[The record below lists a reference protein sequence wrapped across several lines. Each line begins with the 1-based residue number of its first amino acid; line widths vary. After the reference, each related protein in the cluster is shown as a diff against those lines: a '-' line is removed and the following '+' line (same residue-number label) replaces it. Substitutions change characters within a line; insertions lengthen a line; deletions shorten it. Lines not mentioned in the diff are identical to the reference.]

1 VDEAVGDA
9 LILKVRDGQVHET
22 LDLVASERTVT
33 LYINDEALVSLLCS
47 PLELDSLAVGFLISE
62 GILTSRDNLVSVKV
76 QGESVFASL
85 KNMTVDRN
93 DLLLR
98 KAISSGCGQGVTFS
112 DTGTLRKLPPV
123 SRRLSLPLKVI
134 RGLLRDFV
142 KISTLYRKTGG
153 VHSAVLAD
161 SDGRILLSSED
172 IGRHNA
178 VDKLLGKAFLQ
189 NIPVEDKL
197 ILSSGRVSGE
207 IMTKIIRSRMP
218 VLISRAAPTCMS
230 VSAAEDH
237 GVTLI
242 GFARGDRMNIYAH
255 PWRIEL
261 EDYLSGGLR

>member
-1 VDEAVGDA
+1 MDEAVGDA
-9 LILKVRDGQVHET
+9 LILKVHDGQVRET

-33 LYINDEALVSLLCS
+33 LYINGEALVSLLCS
-47 PLELDSLAVGFLISE
+47 PVELDSLAVGFLISE
-62 GILTSRDNLVSVKV
+62 GILPSSDDLISVKV
-76 QGESVFASL
+76 QGESVNVSL

-93 DLLLR
+93 DLPLR
-98 KAISSGCGQGVTFS
+98 KTISSGCGQGVTFS
-112 DTGTLRKLPPV
+112 DAGTLRKLPAV
-123 SRRLSLPLKVI
+123 SKRFSLQLKVI
-134 RGLLRDFV
+134 RSLLRDFV

-161 SDGRILLSSED
+161 RDGRILLFSED

-189 NIPVEDKL
+189 DIPVEDKL

-207 IMTKIIRSRMP
+207 IMTKIIRSRVP

-230 VSAAEDH
+230 VSGAEDH

-242 GFARGDRMNIYAH
+242 GFARGDRMNIYTH

-261 EDYLSGGLR
+261 EDYQGGLR